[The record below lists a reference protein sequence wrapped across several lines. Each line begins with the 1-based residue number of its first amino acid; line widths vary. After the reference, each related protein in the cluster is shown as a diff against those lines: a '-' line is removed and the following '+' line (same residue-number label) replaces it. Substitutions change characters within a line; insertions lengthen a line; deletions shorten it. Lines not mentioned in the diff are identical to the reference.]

1 MIRKDLKIGR
11 WAVEFYFATDSYD
24 VDTLLDRLF
33 DFGAS
38 GALMRQAMDLMER
51 GDMNTGFTFTN
62 SEERIALVA
71 IGPTRNGEQFV
82 NTLVHELYHVATAIS
97 RGLGIDLDSEA
108 PAYIIGDSALEL
120 MDAVC
125 QMGCRSCR

>member
-1 MIRKDLKIGR
+1 MIRRDLKIGR
-11 WAVEFYFATDSYD
+11 WAVEFYFSTDGYD
-24 VDTLLDRLF
+24 VDMLLDRLF

-38 GALMRQAMDLMER
+38 GKLMRGVMDLMER

-62 SEERIALVA
+62 EEERIALVA
-71 IGPTRNGEQFV
+71 IGPTENGSEFI
-82 NTLVHELYHVATAIS
+82 NTLVHELYHVAAAIS
-97 RGLGIDLDSEA
+97 RGLGVELDGET

-120 MDAVC
+120 MDVVC